1 MEGEDKY
8 ITLIRACWG
17 VLICCFIVKILGG
30 DYFKINCDNKAF
42 IKICEM
48 INNSFLYYVVLFTNY
63 VIQAILYF
71 KSILQIRKIKN
82 MYLIFYPIIIA
93 SWIIKLLIKNNIV
106 AFIIETIIMI
116 CTPLI
121 FDVKKWKRA
130 IKGFL
135 LMLLFQL
142 ISFIIKDIGFKEADE
157 NILTYL
163 IYMLDYYIMMVLY
176 YLYST
181 KNFIKKKGD

>member
-1 MEGEDKY
+1 MKEEDKY
-8 ITLIRACWG
+8 LTLIKACWG

-30 DYFKINCDNKAF
+30 DYFKISCDNKNF
-42 IKICEM
+42 IKICEI
-48 INNSFLYYVVLFTNY
+48 INNSFLYYVVLFINY

-71 KSILQIRKIKN
+71 KAILQIRRVKDK
-82 MYLIFYPIIIA
+82 YLILYPIITA
-93 SWIIKLLIKNNIV
+93 SWVIKLLIKNSIIT
-106 AFIIETIIMI
+106 FTIETIIMI

-121 FDVKKWKRA
+121 FDKRRWKRA

-142 ISFIIKDIGFKEADE
+142 ISFIIKDIGFKEADK

-163 IYMLDYYIMMVLY
+163 IYMIDFYVMMTLY
-176 YLYST
+176 YLYSIR
-181 KNFIKKKGD
+181 NSIKKKGD